1 MYDKWVDIISSHII
15 FNLEKNECIN
25 ETILIF
31 LFFFAISW
39 GCADEWNFI
48 FIFFNVVWMDPWP
61 HFFTKRQCVMHME
74 KWD

>member
-1 MYDKWVDIISSHII
+1 VDIISSHII

-39 GCADEWNFI
+39 GCADE
-48 FIFFNVVWMDPWP
+48 
-61 HFFTKRQCVMHME
+61 
-74 KWD
+74 